1 MQPLLTK
8 HLYQLVLVTA
18 LLLPASAIA
27 EPSSNIVWD
36 SQTRALINSADIKN
50 GKSLAEVCTS
60 CHGETGSEKLNDGF
74 TYLHGQVAAAIFKQ
88 LTDYKDNTRGSGI
101 MQNFAT
107 NLSDKEKADVAAYY
121 ATLPPPDRQTTAVP
135 EAARELAVKGDG
147 PRLLPPCA
155 VCHGGRGEGSIV
167 DIPSLAGQNPSYF
180 VTTMQAFKVGT
191 RANDIYNR
199 MRIIAS
205 ALSDE
210 EIEGLAA
217 YYSSLGKTS
226 GSSASK

>member
-1 MQPLLTK
+1 MY
-8 HLYQLVLVTA
+8 HRLVKYISPVFLV
-18 LLLPASAIA
+18 SAIVMPSFALA

-36 SQTRALINSADIKN
+36 SQTRALIANADVKN
-50 GKSLAEVCTS
+50 GQVLAEVCTG
-60 CHGETGSEKLNDGF
+60 CHGETGSEKLNEDF
-74 TYLHGQVAAAIFKQ
+74 PYLHGQVAAATYKQ
-88 LTDYKDNTRGSGI
+88 LIDYKDNTRGHGI

-107 NLSDKEKADVAAYY
+107 GLSESEKADISVYY
-121 ATLPPPDRQTTAVP
+121 ASLPFPTRQSTSVPDF
-135 EAARELAVKGDG
+135 ARKLAVRGDG

-155 VCHGGRGEGSIV
+155 GCHGGRGEGSIV

-180 VTTMQAFKVGT
+180 ITTMQAFKQGT

-205 ALSDE
+205 ALTDE

-217 YYSSLGKTS
+217 YYSSLGS
-226 GSSASK
+226 DAR